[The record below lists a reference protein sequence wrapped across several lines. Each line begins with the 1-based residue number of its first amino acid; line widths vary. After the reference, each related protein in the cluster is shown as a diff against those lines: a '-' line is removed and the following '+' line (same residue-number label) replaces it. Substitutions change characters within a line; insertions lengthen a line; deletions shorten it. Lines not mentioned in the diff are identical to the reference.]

1 MASADAGGSRCEQCG
16 GPILGKGRRD
26 RKYCSGSCRT
36 VAWQKRSGNE
46 GTGST
51 LSRAIASVGL
61 VNRLADELLG
71 RLAKAG
77 ESAGSDQQASANGT
91 KDEEQ
96 NFLPDRIAVE
106 GLYVPLASGR
116 NPEMNLEPSKKL
128 TPANRGLLL
137 LKSIGI
143 APPVRRDPPSAG
155 RPMTV
160 EELASAPAYL
170 RRPAEEKPRGQQM
183 EKVEAPP
190 ATDAAASAFVAELK
204 ARIKKQVKRNKA
216 LTRTVSEWEERY
228 AELKKEADE
237 LKKEAD
243 ELKKE
248 ADELRKA
255 QKKLPAWPDG
265 DPLVMLMR
273 TKVLLQHRLAVRSA
287 EEGDPSENGRLLP
300 DDKPETQDAAARQA
314 AYAARRRYFAL
325 WERKKPGRTK
335 WRVEGKRLD
344 QRSEERLLRRE
355 QEEIH
360 ELETDLSLFRPLGT
374 PK

>member
-46 GTGST
+46 GTGSA

-71 RLAKAG
+71 RLAKVG
-77 ESAGSDQQASANGT
+77 ESAGSDQLASAYGT

-96 NFLPDRIAVE
+96 SFLPDRIAIE
-106 GLYVPLASGR
+106 DLHVPLTSGR
-116 NPEMNLEPSKKL
+116 PPEMSLEPSKKL
-128 TPANRGLLL
+128 TPANRGMLL
-137 LKSIGI
+137 LKSIAI
-143 APPVRRDPPSAG
+143 AAPVRREPPPAG
-155 RPMTV
+155 RRMTL

-170 RRPAEEKPRGQQM
+170 RRPAEEEPRGQKM
-183 EKVEAPP
+183 EQVEAPP
-190 ATDAAASAFVAELK
+190 ATDAAESAFVAELK
-204 ARIKKQVKRNKA
+204 AKIKTLVKRNKA

-237 LKKEAD
+237 L
-243 ELKKE
+243 
-248 ADELRKA
+248 RKA
-255 QKKLPAWPDG
+255 QKKPPAWPDG
-265 DPLVMLMR
+265 DPLVMVMQ
-273 TKVLLQHRLAVRSA
+273 TKVLLQHRLAVQSA
-287 EEGDPSENGRLLP
+287 EKRDPSENGCRPP
-300 DDKPETQDAAARQA
+300 DDKPETRDAAARQA
-314 AYAARRRYFAL
+314 AYAARSRYFAL

-344 QRSEERLLRRE
+344 QRSEERLLRRAQE
-355 QEEIH
+355 QIH
-360 ELETDLSLFRPLGT
+360 ELETDLSLLRPLGT